1 MIPILYGRNET
12 AFESE
17 GMGRLSDCSRCESV
31 EGVDD
36 VFEIEFDYP
45 VTGKLFDEIEVGRIV
60 FATHDDT
67 GIAQPFDIYRKSEPI
82 DGVVTFNGHHI
93 SYRLNE
99 VTVSP
104 FVANSCAAALQGLK
118 DNSVGANPFTFSTDK
133 QVSAQYVVSKP
144 SGLRGLLGGQENS
157 ILDVYGKGEYK
168 FDKWSVQLLT
178 NRGTAKSTSIRYGK
192 NLIDYTNEYDA
203 GDTYNAVYP
212 YWFGS
217 VSVGNAEP
225 VETLVELPEQYISSG
240 ESVASGREVIVP
252 MDLSQD
258 FQEKPTVAQLRARA
272 TELLANSEAWAP
284 SQTITVDF
292 VALWQTEEYEEVA
305 PLQSVN
311 LCDTVSVVMPMYNTS
326 YRAKVIRTEYDVLL
340 DRYSKIE
347 LGSKPDT
354 LASVITSG
362 LGQTF
367 TDIYQKIQQ
376 ADATGKQASTV
387 AGNTNQHFWFTGAG
401 TDTGAHITEVTQ
413 DEFLADPTM
422 GGANLLA
429 RSNGIA
435 VRDGLT
441 ELATFTASGASI
453 GQPGELRF
461 FVTPRTIALENDLDE
476 AIFSVMEDASGNIER
491 NVIVATF
498 TTSADIDTATRTI
511 SDSLIAAGDVTVEFE
526 CGSTTA
532 TLDST
537 QVTTTVAAGSVV
549 TIALTQAGVDY
560 CSDIMV
566 NEATDPDDPSTQP
579 QATLSADYWITH
591 YDKASLN
598 MTGKIAVYGEGGAI
612 SLINN
617 AWGTGNKTDTFIGAI
632 NSNTGKR
639 VYFGVGAGGENRGVY
654 DKTAGNWMCY
664 ADNDNATHLWSP
676 KRGAQLT
683 LTDVARFNRN
693 VYANATDIEVKNTNQ
708 NASRLRASTKHQSV
722 LLGAWENGNIGIYD
736 NKDARFLLKRNG
748 TDVDINSGRLTVPDS
763 GASSLSGGLN
773 IAGSLAVRGDITI
786 GGHASE
792 VGHTGVKSLSSAVSV
807 SSGTAKAILSVSL
820 SAGTWVVVC
829 RVRFP
834 SNATGRRVANFSAT
848 SGDSSQVA
856 ASPAIDGAV
865 TTLTFTEIISL
876 TSSTTYYLNAFQN
889 SGSSLS
895 MPAGAF
901 NQISYVR
908 IA

>member
-1 MIPILYGRNET
+1 MIPILYDRNET

-17 GMGRLSDCSRCESV
+17 GIGRLSDCSRCETV
-31 EGVDD
+31 EGVYD

-45 VTGKLFDEIEVGRIV
+45 VTGELFDEIEVGRIIL
-60 FATHDDT
+60 ATHDDT
-67 GIAQPFDIYRKSEPI
+67 KIAQPFDIYKKSEPI
-82 DGVVTFNGHHI
+82 DGVVTFNGQHI

-99 VTVSP
+99 ITVSP
-104 FVANSCAAALQGLK
+104 FVANSCANALQGLK
-118 DNSVGANPFTFSTDK
+118 TNSVGANPFTFSTDK
-133 QVSAQYVVSKP
+133 QVNAQYVVSTP

-217 VSVGNAEP
+217 VSVGDAEP

-272 TELLANSEAWAP
+272 TELLTNSDAWVP

-292 VALWQTEEYEEVA
+292 VALWQTEEYEEIA

-376 ADATGKQASTV
+376 ADATGKQASAV
-387 AGNTNQHFWFTGAG
+387 AGNTNQHFWFTETG

-441 ELATFTASGASI
+441 ELAAFTASGASI
-453 GQPGELRF
+453 GQSGELRF

-491 NVIVATF
+491 NAILATF
-498 TTSADIDTATRTI
+498 AATTDIDTATRTV
-511 SDSLIAAGDVTVEFE
+511 SDSLTATGTVTVTFD
-526 CGSTTA
+526 CGGLSVVLDNTQATT
-532 TLDST
+532 S
-537 QVTTTVAAGSVV
+537 VAAGSGV
-549 TIALTQAGVDY
+549 TVALTQTGVDD
-560 CSDIMV
+560 CAEIMTSAV
-566 NEATDPDDPSTQP
+566 DPEDPDTQP
-579 QATLSADYWITH
+579 PGILSVSYFITH
-591 YDKASLN
+591 FEKASLDMVGQMSIN
-598 MTGKIAVYGEGGAI
+598 GQGEV
-612 SLINN
+612 INVTN
-617 AWGTGNKTDTFIGAI
+617 TTWTSSNKTDTYVGVE
-632 NSNTGKR
+632 NTGT
-639 VYFGVGAGGENRGVY
+639 GGKIYLGIGGGSTNRGLY
-654 DKTAGNWMCY
+654 DKSNGWLVY
-664 ADNDNATHLWSP
+664 ADSNNAVHISSNA
-676 KRGAQLT
+676 GARLDLGT
-683 LTDVARFNRN
+683 AVVFNKTT
-693 VYANATDIEVKNTNQ
+693 YVKNNQ
-708 NASRLRASTKHQSV
+708 NALFSALDTYNGEELVVGSWNN
-722 LLGAWENGNIGIYD
+722 GAIGMYD
-736 NKDARFLLKRNG
+736 NKDERNILVRNG
-748 TDVDINSGRLTVPDS
+748 TNVYMNNSILTVPDS
-763 GASSLSGGLN
+763 GAAVFSVGLRVQN
-773 IAGSLAVRGDITI
+773 HDSIIGTVIERNLA
-786 GGHASE
+786 
-792 VGHTGVKSLSSAVSV
+792 SAVSLPNNT
-807 SSGTAKAILSVSL
+807 SKAILSQSIP
-820 SAGTWVVVC
+820 AGTWVITC

-834 SNATGRRVANFSAT
+834 SNATGRRVANLSQT
-848 SGDSSQVA
+848 SGDGSQVA
-856 ASPAIDGAV
+856 VLTAINGAV
-865 TTLTFTEIISL
+865 TTLAFTEIVSV
-876 TSSTTYYLNAFQN
+876 SSATTYYLNAYQN
-889 SGSSLS
+889 SGGALS

-901 NQISYVR
+901 NQIRAVR